1 MLYRRKV
8 GILREWGTTPSPTS
22 MIVIIT
28 LFYISLVVIVGMIA
42 WKLVEIREVKMSL
55 IEGIEKDLHG
65 KLYEVTHEVW
75 HKVRTV
81 HFVQVRHIALMVYV
95 WLERLFFRLVVKL
108 AKKLQV
114 RQGKLYDMVQGKG
127 VINSKGSVSFFL
139 KEVSSYKG
147 KETHREE

>member
-1 MLYRRKV
+1 
-8 GILREWGTTPSPTS
+8 

-65 KLYEVTHEVW
+65 KLYEVTHAVW
-75 HKVRTV
+75 HKIRDDYGVRAK
-81 HFVQVRHIALMVYV
+81 HFFLMVYV
-95 WLERLFFRLVVKL
+95 ALERTAFRVAVKL
-108 AKKLQV
+108 VKKLQV

-127 VINSKGSVSFFL
+127 VIKNKGSVSFFL
-139 KEVSSYKG
+139 KEVSSYREQETR
-147 KETHREE
+147 KEE

>member
-1 MLYRRKV
+1 
-8 GILREWGTTPSPTS
+8 

-28 LFYISLVVIVGMIA
+28 LFYVSLVVISAMVA
-42 WKLVEIREVKMSL
+42 WKLVEIREVKMSI

-65 KLYEVTHEVW
+65 KFYEVTHEFW
-75 HKVRTV
+75 HKVRTI
-81 HFVQVRHIALMVYV
+81 HFVRMRHIGLQIYV

-127 VINSKGSVSFFL
+127 VIKNKGSASFFL
-139 KEVSSYKG
+139 QEVSTYKKQEPSQG
-147 KETHREE
+147 E

>member
-1 MLYRRKV
+1 
-8 GILREWGTTPSPTS
+8 

-28 LFYISLVVIVGMIA
+28 LFYISLVVIIGMIA

-55 IEGIEKDLHG
+55 IEGIEKDFHG
-65 KLYEVTHEVW
+65 KLYEVTHEIW

-81 HFVQVRHIALMVYV
+81 YFVRMRHIALMIYV

-127 VINSKGSVSFFL
+127 VVNSKGSVSFFL

-147 KETHREE
+147 QETRREE